1 MKKYILVCSFVLS
14 AFTFAS
20 SHDSHQTH
28 SQQNMMN
35 NMPMMQQSQNANC
48 PTCNNNMMQ
57 NMTQMP
63 GWKADKKMMRNN
75 MMMYA
80 TPEMQ
85 KNMIDI
91 EQKELD
97 IKKAMLEDKV
107 DWNKVDKL
115 NKEIGEI
122 RAKMQTEMMKKNYEM
137 MKNPPVTDTAKQQ

>member
-1 MKKYILVCSFVLS
+1 MKKYFLIGSFIIS
-14 AFTFAS
+14 TFTFAA
-20 SHDSHQTH
+20 SHDSHQNH

-35 NMPMMQQSQNANC
+35 DNMPAMMQSQGTDC
-48 PTCNNNMMQ
+48 PKCNMMQ

-63 GWKADKKMMRNN
+63 GWKADKKMMKSN
-75 MMMYA
+75 MMYA

-97 IKKAMLEDKV
+97 IKKAMLDDKV
-107 DWNKVDKL
+107 DWNKVEKL

-122 RAKMQTEMMKKNYEM
+122 RAKMQTEMMKKNYDM
-137 MKNPPVTDTAKQQ
+137 MKNPPVAEPTKQQ